1 LAHNNNS
8 NFGFETIYQ
17 ETISENDSSIIADTP
32 AVLRYG
38 LNTES
43 AALKK
48 LVGGYIE
55 KGVLHPY
62 EEALFEEAIN
72 YLTKVE
78 SGEAYIKD
86 KLEYPNNIVLVDIF
100 DRSSG
105 IINDGN
111 NQSHTIALWKKK
123 NNELVLIDPSQKS
136 YSEHL
141 VEPLKLKLGININT
155 LGYKTL
161 YGVAAY
167 KPNDKTDYSNY
178 LNPNPKPR
186 DCVDIAVKVAFELN
200 EQQKIQGDLQIAEN
214 NMLEQLSNEPKLATH
229 LTKLG
234 GIVIRELQSSNFHDR
249 SEAKLTV
256 KEVNDNLIN
265 KTIPKINVEKI
276 KNYQNVQELKTIFTN
291 LQKFV

>member
-86 KLEYPNNIVLVDIF
+86 KLEYPNCI
-100 DRSSG
+100 G
-105 IINDGN
+105 
-111 NQSHTIALWKKK
+111 
-123 NNELVLIDPSQKS
+123 
-136 YSEHL
+136 
-141 VEPLKLKLGININT
+141 
-155 LGYKTL
+155 
-161 YGVAAY
+161 
-167 KPNDKTDYSNY
+167 
-178 LNPNPKPR
+178 
-186 DCVDIAVKVAFELN
+186 
-200 EQQKIQGDLQIAEN
+200 
-214 NMLEQLSNEPKLATH
+214 
-229 LTKLG
+229 
-234 GIVIRELQSSNFHDR
+234 LQS
-249 SEAKLTV
+249 
-256 KEVNDNLIN
+256 
-265 KTIPKINVEKI
+265 
-276 KNYQNVQELKTIFTN
+276 
-291 LQKFV
+291 